1 MLNEGWSCQPIERA
15 RLDANKLAPYLDYL
29 RERVAAFPELTAT
42 RLTRELR
49 ERGYSGAYTAVKRF
63 VAAIRPSDGPKP
75 FEVRFET
82 APGHQAQVDFARFI
96 VSFEDEPGITR
107 IVWLFALVLGHSR
120 HIALGLVCIR
130 IPVAALAA
138 RGTAVRLVVQ
148 SMVKRKFS
156 VPIVFSYCG
165 DPVAEG
171 LVASFNMP
179 GGNVTGVTSISREIE
194 DKRLQL
200 LRDLPGT
207 DVIAIL
213 VNPNSPMAAAQRMD
227 AERATLALGQK
238 LTVLTASNGQEIDAA
253 FANISERRI
262 GALAIST
269 DTFYFGQMQIRR
281 MAELA
286 TRHRVAAIGPLR
298 EFAESIIRPLS
309 KSECHA

>member
-1 MLNEGWSCQPIERA
+1 MKRRDFIGLLGGAAAWPVVARAQQSVMPVVGYLHPGTPSKRNARALADGLKENGYIEGRNVRVEYRWA
-15 RLDANKLAPYLDYL
+15 RGDYDSIPKLA
-29 RERVAAFPELTAT
+29 AELI
-42 RLTRELR
+42 RL
-49 ERGYSGAYTAVKRF
+49 
-63 VAAIRPSDGPKP
+63 
-75 FEVRFET
+75 
-82 APGHQAQVDFARFI
+82 
-96 VSFEDEPGITR
+96 
-107 IVWLFALVLGHSR
+107 
-120 HIALGLVCIR
+120 
-130 IPVAALAA
+130 PVAALAA
-138 RGTAVRLVVQ
+138 QGTAVRLVVQ

-156 VPIVFSYCG
+156 VPIVFSYGG

-227 AERATLALGQK
+227 AQRATLALGQK
-238 LTVLTASNGQEIDAA
+238 LSVLTASNGQEIDAA
-253 FANISERRI
+253 FANISKRRI

-286 TRHRVAAIGPLR
+286 TRYRVAAIGPLR
-298 EFAESIIRPLS
+298 EFLRVA
-309 KSECHA
+309 A